1 MKMASLGIFAGAA
14 VQYRKLL
21 RSQYW
26 NLDRQAAYV
35 RTHLDETLL
44 AAARIPFY
52 AKRFD
57 GDPRSREFR
66 TLPIL
71 SRSDV
76 AKLNES
82 VRSLY
87 PLNAWFSS
95 DSSSGPT
102 GRPAEFLFD
111 TSHQAGRC
119 AARARYLFESGWT
132 PFRKSVWLIYTGFYT
147 VTEDRALIRS
157 RLLPF
162 TYFPEISTD
171 FRNLALEIARI
182 DPVCL
187 YASPSFLDALLDGL
201 KSTGIRLRSLR
212 HVLTGS
218 EVVDH
223 HLRQRTRS
231 IAGLDIADN
240 YGSTEGFV
248 AWQCDR
254 GKYHVNSEHV
264 LVEIVDEGGAP
275 SRPGEMGRVLL
286 TTLQNRL
293 MPLVRYEIGDYAIAS
308 TEPCKC
314 GRTPPL
320 LERVVG
326 RSVNLFRLRG
336 GKLLSPWLLMG
347 ALRDRIELKQYQIV
361 QHAIDRF
368 EITLVID
375 QPWLPEQERLLRED
389 FSRII
394 GNEVELSLQRVAS
407 IGRTPGRKFMSTV
420 SKLVGA

>member
-95 DSSSGPT
+95 DSSSGST
-102 GRPAEFLFD
+102 GMPAEFLFD
-111 TSHQAGRC
+111 TSHQAGRF

-187 YASPSFLDALLDGL
+187 YAYPSFLDALLDGL